1 MNATT
6 EFSGRSAFVTGAG
19 TGIGAATAAELAAR
33 GAKVA
38 MMGRRA
44 GKLEE
49 AAAAI
54 RAAGG
59 DVLILIGDVAKAKD
73 VADAVG
79 KTVAAFGGL
88 HLAVNNAGVDGGTRR
103 LCREQ
108 AWRAWSHAHRRARLC
123 RRQGAYQ
130 RTAPGRHRH
139 ADARFQ
145 SRHGGSDDGIHSTAA
160 LGPARGGR
168 ACHLF
173 SARRQCLVHDRGTR
187 GGRWRIFDLI
197 EPKGGATGT
206 YERP

>member
-59 DVLILIGDVAKAKD
+59 EVLILIGDVAKAKD

-79 KTVAAFGGL
+79 KTP
-88 HLAVNNAGVDGGTRR
+88 
-103 LCREQ
+103 
-108 AWRAWSHAHRRARLC
+108 
-123 RRQGAYQ
+123 YQ
-130 RTAPGRHRH
+130 NVSYLP
-139 ADARFQ
+139 
-145 SRHGGSDDGIHSTAA
+145 
-160 LGPARGGR
+160 
-168 ACHLF
+168 
-173 SARRQCLVHDRGTR
+173 
-187 GGRWRIFDLI
+187 
-197 EPKGGATGT
+197 GT
-206 YERP
+206 YDALAAAVRSK